1 MVRKVPIV
9 VNLFAGSGAGKST
22 CAARIFAM
30 LKEQGLEVELATEYV
45 KDMVWE
51 KRTKVMECQPYIFGK
66 QLYKLVRLSGVV
78 DVIVTDSPIVFSAIY
93 DPKHNQHFKEFV
105 LDEFYEFDNLN
116 YFLNRMHPFNPNGRN
131 ENSEEEAIEFDKRI
145 GRFLVAN
152 GIDYVKV
159 SADKWGCEKI
169 VQDVLDSIDQD
180 ALDES
185 EGYPLFK

>member
-9 VNLFAGSGAGKST
+9 INLFAGSGAGKST

-51 KRTKVMECQPYIFGK
+51 KRSKVMECQPYIFGK
-66 QLYKLVRLSGVV
+66 QLYKLVRLTGVV

-93 DPKHNQHFKEFV
+93 DPKQNRHFKEFI
-105 LDEFYEFDNLN
+105 LDEFSEFDNMN

-131 ENSEEEAIEFDKRI
+131 ENNEEEAKAFDQRI

-152 GIDYVKV
+152 DIEYVRV

-169 VQDVLDSIDQD
+169 VQDVIVKLVQDSLKETTQS
-180 ALDES
+180 L
-185 EGYPLFK
+185 